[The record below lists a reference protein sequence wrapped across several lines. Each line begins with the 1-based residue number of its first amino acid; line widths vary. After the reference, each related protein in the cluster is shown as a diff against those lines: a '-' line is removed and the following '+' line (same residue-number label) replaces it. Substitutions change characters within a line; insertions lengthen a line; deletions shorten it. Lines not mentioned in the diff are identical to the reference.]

1 MRAWRRVGG
10 GAPACDR
17 AVANTRGWMPS
28 ALEPYPVF
36 GTVQCAQAPVWE
48 HTASLAESFQ
58 PKVKFAKVDCTDAN
72 NEQLCADNHIQ
83 AYPTIILF
91 SSVNGEHAHEF
102 YHGMGLASLA
112 ARSECSVRRLRQ
124 RLDVVYRLECTA
136 CGVCVD

>member
-1 MRAWRRVGG
+1 
-10 GAPACDR
+10 
-17 AVANTRGWMPS
+17 MPS

-112 ARSECSVRRLRQ
+112 ARSECCVRRLRQ
-124 RLDVVYRLECTA
+124 RLDLCIGSSALHAVYALIDCCRRPHPR
-136 CGVCVD
+136 GVPAGRRQDA